1 MGHGYGHGLCSY
13 DGRWAVENGRG
24 ELESIIYDFV
34 FRALCCTASDPKV
47 IGGPWLH
54 GFAGGGSGAHQ
65 RPVLADD
72 QTASVA
78 AAEENE
84 LRMKHPQLSHLS
96 TASLYTA
103 VAGDRLSR
111 KSRVKCDKISPDET
125 TA

>member
-1 MGHGYGHGLCSY
+1 MLYRLGPEGNRC
-13 DGRWAVENGRG
+13 
-24 ELESIIYDFV
+24 
-34 FRALCCTASDPKV
+34 
-47 IGGPWLH
+47 PWLH

-103 VAGDRLSR
+103 VAGRIVSAGNAC
-111 KSRVKCDKISPDET
+111 VKCDKISPDET